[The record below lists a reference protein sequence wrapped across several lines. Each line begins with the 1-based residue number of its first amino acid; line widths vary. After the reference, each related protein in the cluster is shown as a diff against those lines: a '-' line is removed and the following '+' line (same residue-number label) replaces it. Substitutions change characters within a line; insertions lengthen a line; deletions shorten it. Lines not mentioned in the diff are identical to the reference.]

1 MNQGPPGC
9 ECSVSS
15 GGSGSGGVNFWS
27 RLLREAQSG
36 KQCPAH
42 SQCNNCK
49 CELASYHDTIAV
61 EKRLNQLATTYPDLA
76 KLYSIGKTVEGRN
89 LTVIQI
95 SKGVQQVNIF
105 IYILERQTR

>member
-1 MNQGPPGC
+1 ML
-9 ECSVSS
+9 
-15 GGSGSGGVNFWS
+15 

-49 CELASYHDTIAV
+49 CELASYHDTDAV
-61 EKRLNQLATTYPDLA
+61 QVRLNHLVTAYPDLA
-76 KLYSIGKTVEGRN
+76 KLYNIGQTVQGRN

-95 SKGVQQVNIF
+95 SKGVHQVNKNKNSIISF
-105 IYILERQTR
+105 LCIQLSSSRAWVSILDELSFRSFK

>member
-1 MNQGPPGC
+1 ML
-9 ECSVSS
+9 
-15 GGSGSGGVNFWS
+15 

-49 CELASYHDTIAV
+49 CELASYHDTDAV
-61 EKRLNQLATTYPDLA
+61 EKRLNQLATAYPDLA
-76 KLYSIGKTVEGRN
+76 KLYNIGQTVQGRN

-95 SKGVQQVNIF
+95 SKGVHQVNKNSIISF
-105 IYILERQTR
+105 LCIQLSSSRAWVSILDELSFRSFK

>member
-1 MNQGPPGC
+1 ML
-9 ECSVSS
+9 
-15 GGSGSGGVNFWS
+15 

-49 CELASYHDTIAV
+49 CELASYHDTEAV
-61 EKRLNQLATTYPDLA
+61 EKRLTHLATTYPDLA
-76 KLYSIGKTVEGRN
+76 KLYSIGQTVQGRN

-95 SKGVQQVNIF
+95 SRGVQQVNKNSVIS
-105 IYILERQTR
+105 ILCIQLSSSRVETLKLW